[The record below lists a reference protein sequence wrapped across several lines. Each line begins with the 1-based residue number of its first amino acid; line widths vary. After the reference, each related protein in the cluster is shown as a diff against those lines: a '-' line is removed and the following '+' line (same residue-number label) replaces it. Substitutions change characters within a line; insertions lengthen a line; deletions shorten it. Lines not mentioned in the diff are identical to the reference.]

1 MRVPL
6 PVMSVIMIVI
16 MGMVMIMM
24 IACHPVL
31 PGASFPCA
39 VPFSRR

>member
-16 MGMVMIMM
+16 MGMVMM